1 MQESGAIRINL
12 GLGGD
17 VMNKYH
23 RSSLLLII
31 IVSITIILS
40 TYWLDLEIGY
50 GIILLLIAVGYTI
63 YLNFKALR
71 YEQKKDK
78 QLQ

>member
-1 MQESGAIRINL
+1 
-12 GLGGD
+12 
-17 VMNKYH
+17 MNKFH

-31 IVSITIILS
+31 IVSITVFLS

-50 GIILLLIAVGYTI
+50 GIILLIIAVGYTI

-71 YEQKKDK
+71 NEQKKDK
-78 QLQ
+78 QPR

>member
-1 MQESGAIRINL
+1 
-12 GLGGD
+12 
-17 VMNKYH
+17 MNKYH

-40 TYWLDLEIGY
+40 TYWLNLEIGY